1 MPCGA
6 DDDTVIFDDDVKVR
20 YPPKQGLAR
29 HDVRCA
35 PCADRASRDF
45 AGVELDEER
54 MGTVAEAV
62 KVNPEQRM
70 LIDGKLVEA
79 DSGKTFENVNP
90 ATEEVIGQVTDA
102 SSAEMQRAIDA
113 ARRAFDETD
122 WSTNHALR
130 KRCLEQLH
138 EALQG
143 EHEELR
149 EQLIL
154 EVGCPRMTTNGPQLD
169 APISEA
175 FAWPAK
181 EIDEFEWETVLPDA
195 TNIQGSVDSRR
206 IWREP
211 VGVVGAI
218 VPWNFPFEVTS
229 HKLGQALAT
238 GNTVVLKPAP
248 DTPWNA
254 TLLGRIV
261 AEKTD
266 IPAGVLNIVTS
277 SDHLIGEQLTMS
289 PKVDMI
295 SFTGSTAVGQRIMEK
310 GAATMKRVF
319 LELGGKSATIVLDD
333 ADLTIA
339 TMMGMGACFHA
350 GQGCA
355 IQTRMLL
362 PRARY
367 DEGVELLKGLFAAV
381 PFGDPQRPDVM
392 MGPLVSAK
400 QRERVLGYI
409 EKGKAEGATLA
420 VGGGRPSGDEFAKG
434 WWVEPTLF
442 TDVDNAM
449 TIAQEEIF
457 GPVLVVIPYEDEDD
471 AVRIANDSKYG
482 LQGGVFSA
490 TLERSL
496 SVARR
501 IRTGGLSINGGA
513 PYGPDLPFGGFKHSG
528 IGRQN
533 GVAGFEQYLETKS
546 LAWPAA

>member
-1 MPCGA
+1 VSETA
-6 DDDTVIFDDDVKVR
+6 
-20 YPPKQGLAR
+20 
-29 HDVRCA
+29 
-35 PCADRASRDF
+35 
-45 AGVELDEER
+45 
-54 MGTVAEAV
+54 

-79 DSGKTFENVNP
+79 DSGQTFDNVNP
-90 ATEEVIGQVTDA
+90 ATEEVIGQVADG
-102 SSAEMQRAIDA
+102 SNAEMHRAIDA

-122 WSTNHALR
+122 WSTNHAFR
-130 KRCLEQLH
+130 KKCLEQLH
-138 EALQG
+138 DALNA
-143 EHEELR
+143 EVEEMR
-149 EQLIL
+149 EELIL

-181 EIDEFEWETVLPDA
+181 MIEEYEWETVLPDA
-195 TNIQGSVDSRR
+195 MTITGQVNSRR

-238 GNTVVLKPAP
+238 GNTVILKPAP

-254 TLLGRIV
+254 TLLGRII

-266 IPAGVLNIVTS
+266 IPAGVVNIVTS
-277 SDHLIGEQLTMS
+277 SDHMIGEELTLS
-289 PKVDMI
+289 PKVDCI

-319 LELGGKSATIVLDD
+319 LELGGKSATIILED
-333 ADLTIA
+333 ADLNTA
-339 TMMGMGACFHA
+339 TLVGMGACFHA

-355 IQTRMLL
+355 IQTRMLV
-362 PRARY
+362 PRSRY
-367 DEGVELLKGLFAAV
+367 EEAAEIVTGLFNAV
-381 PFGDPQRPDVM
+381 PYGDPQRPDVM
-392 MGPLVSAK
+392 MGPLISSK
-400 QRERVLGYI
+400 QRERVLALI
-409 EKGKAEGATLA
+409 EKGKEEGATVA

-442 TDVDNAM
+442 TNVDNSMA
-449 TIAQEEIF
+449 IAQQEIF
-457 GPVLVVIPYEDEDD
+457 GPVLCLIPFEDEDD

-482 LQGGVFSA
+482 LQGGVFSSS
-490 TLERSL
+490 LEKSL
-496 SVARR
+496 AVARR
-501 IRTGGLSINGGA
+501 VRTGGIGVNGGA
-513 PYGPDLPFGGFKHSG
+513 PYGPDVPFGGYKHSG

-533 GVAGFEQYLETKS
+533 GLPGFEQYLEIKS
-546 LAWPAA
+546 IAWPAE